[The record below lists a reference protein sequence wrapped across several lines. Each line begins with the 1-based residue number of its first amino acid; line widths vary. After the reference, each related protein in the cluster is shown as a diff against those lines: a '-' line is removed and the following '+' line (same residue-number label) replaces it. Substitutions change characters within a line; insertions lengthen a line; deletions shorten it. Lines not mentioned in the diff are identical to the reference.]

1 MTENKRKAVYN
12 PDADKRYIEGLSPEQ
27 KAEKNRRSAF
37 TRARN
42 FIRDEKYT
50 KEELKELYQ
59 LILERVKHSN

>member
-12 PDADKRYIEGLSPEQ
+12 PEADKRYIEGLSQEQ

-42 FIRDEKYT
+42 FIRDKKYT
-50 KEELKELYQ
+50 DEELEELYQ
-59 LILERVKHSN
+59 LILERKEEL